1 MGTLRRG
8 NGKSPVFYAVVS
20 GAKWTVY
27 DGLVTK
33 EMVNG
38 GSYNGVLV
46 FQVPTCYMIYD
57 VHKGTIP
64 FSNELLNGCSLFEKY
79 HLLLVL
85 GR

>member
-1 MGTLRRG
+1 M
-8 NGKSPVFYAVVS
+8 VVHS
-20 GAKWTVY
+20 
-27 DGLVTK
+27 
-33 EMVNG
+33 
-38 GSYNGVLV
+38 SYNGVLV

-57 VHKGTIP
+57 VHVHKGTIP